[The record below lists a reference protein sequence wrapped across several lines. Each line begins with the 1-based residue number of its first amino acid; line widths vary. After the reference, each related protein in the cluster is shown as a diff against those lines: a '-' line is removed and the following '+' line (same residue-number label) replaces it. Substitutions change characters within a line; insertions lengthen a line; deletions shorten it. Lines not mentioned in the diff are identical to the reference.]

1 MNNSLQEHRVLV
13 TRPAHQAEHLVHLL
27 ERQGKQVIRLPT
39 LAIAAIEDK
48 STIQRTLASLDKFQ
62 WLVFVSTNA
71 VNFAVHANNGKMSEF
86 SAAVAAIGKATAAAL
101 LQHGLKVDLIPQS
114 PYNSQ
119 ALLATE
125 AMQQIGQ
132 QKFLIVRGEGGLEE
146 LADGLRDRG
155 AQVEYLDVYRRI
167 VPDID
172 CSEVNSL
179 LSENKLDVITAT
191 SGEALQNLFFMVAS
205 ENQHRLLARPLIVIS
220 ERIRQIAKNIGFKCI
235 AVTGDPSDE
244 AIVEVVINITGE
256 IKSGRID

>member
-1 MNNSLQEHRVLV
+1 MNDSLQSQRILV
-13 TRPAHQAEHLVHLL
+13 TRPVHQAEHLVHLL
-27 ERQGKQVIRLPT
+27 QRQGKQAIRFPT
-39 LAIAAIEDK
+39 IAIVPVEDQTAIQK
-48 STIQRTLASLDKFQ
+48 TLASLDKFQ

-71 VNFAVHANNGKMSEF
+71 VNFAVDANNGKMVGL
-86 SAAVAAIGKATAAAL
+86 SASVAAIGKATVAAL

-119 ALLATE
+119 ALLATD
-125 AMQQIGQ
+125 AMQQIDQ
-132 QKFLIVRGEGGLEE
+132 QNILIVHGEGGLDE

-172 CSEVNSL
+172 CSEVNRL
-179 LSENKLDVITAT
+179 LSENKLDVITVT
-191 SGEALQNLFFMVAS
+191 SGEALQNLFIMVAS
-205 ENQHRLLARPLIVIS
+205 ENHQRLLARPLIVIS
-220 ERIRQIAKNIGFKCI
+220 ERIRQIAKNIGFKSI

-256 IKSGRID
+256 IESGRID